1 MRVLILS
8 FLLGDFMIFPEW
20 VMGNCLSDNKKDG
33 EWFFRLFLLE
43 ELSTFWEINAFE
55 IQVPVTY

>member
-1 MRVLILS
+1 MQVRVFS
-8 FLLGDFMIFPEW
+8 FFLGDFMIFPEW

-33 EWFFRLFLLE
+33 EQFFRLILLE

-55 IQVPVTY
+55 IQVSVTY